1 MKNFKFLSALALT
14 GMLSAGIVGASL
26 ASETKPIGVFK
37 SGTLVDDTTVVPF
50 VLENK
55 NDKITVDAIKKAY
68 PTATDIKGDTE
79 GVVGTGTTFKVGNET
94 YTAVVY
100 GDVNGDGKVT
110 TQDATQVQIESTT
123 KNKLN
128 AVQKEAGDVKRAGE
142 LRGISTIDAV
152 NIQRFAVG
160 SSNVDIDEPPVAP
173 EEVETKFAVELK
185 DQYVNNVNES
195 AVEAN
200 IVIPNHDNEL
210 TEAKKVKLVI
220 VNADGKNGATLKDA
234 EGNEKKYNIPAYT
247 SSVSIKFD
255 ATTTSN
261 KIPEGVTTLRLVSE
275 DGKEILAEFT
285 IDKHTKEI
293 ANLKVTDQKATRDGL
308 SKGTISFNTYG
319 TYNGKTVNAKTLY
332 YKFTTAASL
341 NGVLNVN
348 NASKIDIT
356 DNKVEN
362 VEVTGLTTT
371 NAYNIFY
378 VLEDEYGNRT
388 QNVAKTNLPQL
399 VTIPTDLESAKKTVP
414 EVEEVTS
421 PDLDTE
427 TDITKA
433 AYTWKLKTHDT
444 DDTGAY
450 NIVVSLYKDGELVAT
465 KEVRKT
471 TTKITLNN
479 FQDEKKKNIMET
491 AGTYKVSVYVK
502 GTANAAASETK
513 WSDEKTVSPLESV
526 SDVKFTTSL
535 KNEKTLSWES
545 EAYKDTP
552 RAVKGYQIELASYN
566 DSKKEFGEY
575 ADTVT
580 VDSDKF
586 STSALSISAGTMYKA
601 RVTVLAKDNKPLSVV
616 NSNPT
621 ESKEFIYT
629 NLAYDSST
637 ADTINMHVNPAIKF
651 TGKTTKYKVQVWEYN
666 TAEAGGI
673 TEGIVGQE
681 PIEVKD
687 ITVNSATGAFEVTGL
702 DNSKTYAFRVVADVD
717 GVEGITN
724 FVGNIGMKKTMPDI
738 TKLKVL
744 KSGTEANENEISI
757 LGTGLSIN
765 GVDYKNLTEYPTELT
780 TVYNIVNK
788 LSEGDI
794 LTYTP
799 EKTTVE
805 LGTLSDTRDLKGI
818 DLSKTTLEL
827 KGDDHNRTVQ
837 TSGAKEIILSAKDGE
852 SIARFNT
859 TKIDLAKDASG
870 KNTVGK
876 IIANDKVYLTTP
888 TTQDVIIGAGAK
900 VNFNTKVDITSS
912 QETKVNYNYASSKVT
927 VTVDPTTE
935 ANELTFNSTES
946 IDVVI
951 GGDNSNVQTQNG
963 SITIT
968 AKGNV
973 KVTGTKGMNVNSDL
987 TIDATEGNVTI
998 DSAELS
1004 GKQNVKV
1011 KTAKGTD
1018 STVKAKSN
1026 TPAPVTLSKFAL
1038 RKYDYTVAADK
1049 TALDKL
1055 TTASGDTYLVPG
1067 EDEANAAKIKALND
1081 FLSAFLGEDVEGA
1094 TITATEGKQE
1104 VTIVLPKGAETY
1116 EVGGLLEGNN

>member
-210 TEAKKVKLVI
+210 ETKKKVKLVI
-220 VNADGKNGATLKDA
+220 VNADGKNGATLK
-234 EGNEKKYNIPAYT
+234 NTKKTDVTYTIPAHT
-247 SSVSIKFD
+247 SSVPITFD
-255 ATTTSN
+255 ATQTNN
-261 KIPEGVTTLRLVSE
+261 KIPEGITTLRLVSE

-319 TYNGKTVNAKTLY
+319 TYNGKPVNAKALY
-332 YKFTTAASL
+332 YVYNSNSTISKFNVATA
-341 NGVLNVN
+341 N
-348 NASKIDIT
+348 KIDIT
-356 DNKVEN
+356 DNKVEGAVVN
-362 VEVTGLTTT
+362 GLTKV
-371 NAYNIFY
+371 NPYNIFY
-378 VLEDEYGNRT
+378 VLEDEYGSRT
-388 QNVAKTNLPQL
+388 TSTGSALNTVL
-399 VTIPTDLESAKKTVP
+399 VTIPTDLEASKKTVP
-414 EVEEVTS
+414 EIEEVVS
-421 PDLDTE
+421 PDLDKE
-427 TDITKA
+427 TDINTA
-433 AYTWKLKTHDT
+433 AYTWKVKKHSDT
-444 DDTGAY
+444 DDSSTKTV
-450 NIVVSLYKDGELVAT
+450 ISLYKDGKLVAT
-465 KEVRKT
+465 KEVNST
-471 TTKITLNN
+471 TTSIVLNQ
-479 FQDEKKKNIMET
+479 FKDEKNKNIMET
-491 AGTYKVSVYVK
+491 AGTYKISVYVK
-502 GTANAAASETK
+502 GTANAPASETK
-513 WSDEKTVSPLESV
+513 WSDEKIVSPLTSV
-526 SDVKFTTSL
+526 TDVKFTTNL

-552 RAVKGYQIELASYN
+552 RAVAGYKVELAVYD
-566 DSKKEFGEY
+566 DSKKEFGDY
-575 ADTVT
+575 SSGVTT

-586 STSALSISAGTMYKA
+586 STTNLNITSGTMYKA
-601 RVTVLAKDNKPLSVV
+601 RVTVLAKQDKPLSVV
-616 NSNPT
+616 DSEPT

-629 NLAYDSST
+629 NLEYDSST
-637 ADTINMHVNPAIKF
+637 ADTIKMKVSPAIKF

-738 TKLKVL
+738 TKLKVV
-744 KSGTEANENEISI
+744 KTQTEANENEISV
-757 LGTGLSIN
+757 LGAGLSIN
-765 GVDYKNLTEYPTELT
+765 GVDYKDLTQYPAELA
-780 TVYNIVNK
+780 TVKEIVSK

-794 LTYTP
+794 LTYTS
-799 EKTTVE
+799 EKTIVE
-805 LGTLSDTRDLKGI
+805 LGTLSDSRDLTGL

-827 KGDDHNRTVQ
+827 QGDDHNRTI
-837 TSGAKEIILSAKDGE
+837 TTTGAKEIILSAKEGE
-852 SIARFNT
+852 TTARFNT
-859 TKIDLAKDASG
+859 SKMSLATDG
-870 KNTVGK
+870 RLVV
-876 IIANDKVYLTTP
+876 NDKVYLTTP
-888 TTQDVIIGAGAK
+888 ATQDIVIGTGAK
-900 VNFNTKVDITSS
+900 VNFNKIVDVKSS
-912 QETKVNYNYASSKVT
+912 KETKVKYAYAGSKATIT
-927 VTVDPTTE
+927 VEPTTE
-935 ANELTFNSTES
+935 ANELTFNSEKD
-946 IDVVI
+946 IDVI
-951 GGDNSNVQTQNG
+951 ISGDSSNTQTQNG
-963 SITIT
+963 SIVIT

-973 KVTGTKGMNVNSDL
+973 KVSGSQGMNVNSDI
-987 TIDATEGNVTI
+987 TVDATNGNVTLN
-998 DSAELS
+998 AKELS
-1004 GKQNVKV
+1004 GKQNVTV
-1011 KTAKGTD
+1011 KTDKK
-1018 STVKAKSN
+1018 SEKNNIIYAKSE
-1026 TPAPVTLSKFAL
+1026 TPSPVTLSNFAL
-1038 RKYDYTVAADK
+1038 RKYNYSVPEDK
-1049 TALDKL
+1049 KILDGLK
-1055 TTASGDTYLVPG
+1055 TASGELYLVPG
-1067 EDEANAAKIKALND
+1067 EDEKNNEKITAFNE
-1081 FLSAFLGEDVEGA
+1081 FVTSFLGEEDQGA
-1094 TITATEGKQE
+1094 KITVAAGKQE
-1104 VTIVLPKGAETY
+1104 VTITLPKVSDTF